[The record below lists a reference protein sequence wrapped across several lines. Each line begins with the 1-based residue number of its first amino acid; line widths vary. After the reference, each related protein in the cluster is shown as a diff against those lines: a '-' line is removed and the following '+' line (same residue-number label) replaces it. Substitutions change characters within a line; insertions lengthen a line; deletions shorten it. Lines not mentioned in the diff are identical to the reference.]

1 MKRRDTRKKDQAPR
15 GVFRHRSGVW
25 AVRFTCGAGHI
36 HQERVGPLKSDAVR
50 AYHDRRGRTLDEPG
64 WCPTVERRQERARVL
79 REQERERARITLR
92 DYGKQ
97 YLAWAESHHRSH
109 ETTRGQVEALI
120 AALGDHK
127 LDEITTAECERFL
140 AGLKEGQSP
149 SRRPLADATVNRY
162 RDRLSGMFKRAL
174 RLGLVTAN
182 PVTGIAKA
190 KEPGGRIV
198 YLPPATADRPA
209 LEETALRDALSS
221 DLGALF
227 TVSVHTGLRWSE
239 QIGMR
244 WRDVDLLA
252 GVITIPRSKH
262 GRNRHVPM
270 NSIVRSVMIDVGAR
284 RQRPDD
290 PEEPVFVCRYSAAD
304 KFFPKAVE
312 RAQDSLKRADKDLSL
327 LDGYTWHGNRH
338 TFASRLVMAGVD
350 LRTVQ
355 ELGGWRTLDMVQR
368 YAHLA
373 PAHLHAAVERLV
385 TAGRFSGPELGTPS
399 AVEVRRNF
407 NAAEDPDGGVL

>member
-1 MKRRDTRKKDQAPR
+1 MRSTDITEQTRRLSTRKKDPAPR

-50 AYHDRRGRTLDEPG
+50 VYHERRARVLDEPG
-64 WCPTVERRQERARVL
+64 WCPAVERRQERARVL
-79 REQERERARITLR
+79 REQAQERARMTFR
-92 DYGKQ
+92 DYAKQ
-97 YLAWAESHHRSH
+97 YLVWADAHHRSY

-120 AALGDHK
+120 AAYGDRK
-127 LDEITTAECERFL
+127 LDEITTADAERFL
-140 AGLKEGQSP
+140 AGLREGRSP
-149 SRRPLADATVNRY
+149 SARVLSDATVNRY
-162 RDRLSGMFKRAL
+162 RDRLSGMFKRAM
-174 RLGLVTAN
+174 RLALVSTN

-198 YLPPATADRPA
+198 YLPPATPDRPA
-209 LEETALRDALSS
+209 FEENALRDSLALE
-221 DLGALF
+221 LRPLF

-239 QIGMR
+239 QVGLR

-252 GVITIPRSKH
+252 RVITVPRSKH
-262 GRNRHVPM
+262 GRIRQVPM
-270 NSIVRSVMIDVGAR
+270 NSVVRSVVIDLGAR

-290 PEEPVFVCRYSAAD
+290 PDELVFAPRYTAAD

-312 RAQDSLKRADKDLSL
+312 RAQTALTAARRDTSR

-355 ELGGWRTLDMVQR
+355 ELGGWRTLAMVQR

-385 TAGRFSGPELGTPS
+385 
-399 AVEVRRNF
+399 AVE
-407 NAAEDPDGGVL
+407 